1 MPGMEQ
7 FDYTH
12 AIFAGLTSIWRRLFI
27 FISVGLLAH
36 FVGGNIYAA
45 PGFLASIQS
54 TGLNAFSTLRAVDLA
69 WLPLEWVGTIL
80 MSLTHLLTAPFA
92 FIFGMAF
99 LASMSKD
106 DVPFWVFVVLIV
118 GQPLDTFF
126 VSYFNQPLS
135 GGALIIGSIILG
147 IYTSLSIGGCYLWW
161 RLREAEEF
169 IDEEDEA
176 EEEAVEE
183 A

>member
-1 MPGMEQ
+1 MEQ

-54 TGLNAFSTLRAVDLA
+54 TGLNAFSTLQAADLA
-69 WLPLEWVGTIL
+69 WLPLEWIGTIL
-80 MSLTHLLTAPFA
+80 MSLMHLLTAPFA

-99 LASMSKD
+99 TMFLSGMYPIHIEELGYGQDRLWLRQRVALASVSWLPSKC
-106 DVPFWVFVVLIV
+106 FK
-118 GQPLDTFF
+118 
-126 VSYFNQPLS
+126 
-135 GGALIIGSIILG
+135 
-147 IYTSLSIGGCYLWW
+147 
-161 RLREAEEF
+161 
-169 IDEEDEA
+169 
-176 EEEAVEE
+176 
-183 A
+183 